1 MRFPTLSLCVVA
13 VVLAAASQTASA
25 QSAYAYPW
33 CARYYGKLEG
43 TGCYFGSYQQCMA
56 EVSGIGGYCYQNPGY
71 RGPSATRTRPLHM
84 RRRVVRP

>member
-1 MRFPTLSLCVVA
+1 MRFPILLLCVA
-13 VVLAAASQTASA
+13 ATTLAGVSQTASA

-33 CARYYGKLEG
+33 CAKYYGKLEG

-71 RGPSATRTRPLHM
+71 RGPTPNRPLHM
-84 RRRVVRP
+84 RRRVVRS